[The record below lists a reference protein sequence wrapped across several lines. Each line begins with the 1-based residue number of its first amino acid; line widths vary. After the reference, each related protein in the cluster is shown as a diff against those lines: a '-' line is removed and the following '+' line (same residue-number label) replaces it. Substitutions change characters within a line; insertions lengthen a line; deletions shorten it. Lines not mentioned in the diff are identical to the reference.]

1 MGYTYFKLSL
11 HTLAV
16 LLAVLALNILVP
28 LQGGHEFCPND
39 VNLTTASK
47 AVLHKRKGRHTL
59 FLRI

>member
-1 MGYTYFKLSL
+1 MVYTYFELSL

-28 LQGGHEFCPND
+28 LQGGHEFRPNNI
-39 VNLTTASK
+39 NLTTKSTT
-47 AVLHKRKGRHTL
+47 VFHKGKQRHTL